1 MNKKKKPRGEKSSEK
16 RNMRAVFDKRE
27 KYGEIGKRM
36 LMINVFAIMSA
47 VLLFCF
53 LFMIENKVI
62 GDRFKAQEYVAE
74 NTIHEIGALQEFIN
88 EKQLTTKDIDEI
100 DDWVYNRRNVMLII
114 YDEGK
119 VIYDSTLG
127 KGGQDGLE
135 EENTKLISGENT
147 PENFPHKYTLDFA
160 DKTVKIDF
168 ISFFDMR
175 ARFIYVTFQ
184 FCICFLLILII
195 VLFNVFKM
203 ANYYTTLEADARK
216 IEEGD
221 LNHNI
226 TVKGYGR
233 LSSVASAMERM
244 RVSIIERHEK
254 ENELIESSH
263 NLVMSMSH
271 DLRTPLTIL
280 IGYLEILSGKKYKDE
295 ETRDVY
301 IDKCKEKAYQIKQLS
316 DRLFEYFLA
325 FSTNEED
332 LHTQIYDKNVFSE
345 LMEDYIF
352 TLNENGFKLDYS
364 KDSGKDYFIALD
376 IQLMRRVMDN
386 LFSNINKYADKDMS
400 VNINVFNNGHQ
411 LIFSFSNYIRKN
423 LAEVESTNIGL
434 EVCKKIILRH
444 KGNLDIFKEEGQFKV
459 IIKLPVTRNRAEL
472 ENEINRNSKKNKPK

>member
-1 MNKKKKPRGEKSSEK
+1 MSKEGKAQTAEKNGKKDTKS
-16 RNMRAVFDKRE
+16 VFDKRS
-27 KYGEIGKRM
+27 KYGAIGKRM
-36 LMINVFAIMSA
+36 VMINVIA
-47 VLLFCF
+47 VLSAAILFCF
-53 LFMIENKVI
+53 LIIIENKVI
-62 GDRFKAQEYVAE
+62 GDRYKAQEYVSK
-74 NTIHEIGALQEFIN
+74 NTLHEIEKLQEFIDDN
-88 EKQLTTKDIDEI
+88 NLTTKDTDRV
-100 DDWVYNRRNVMLII
+100 DDWVYNRRNVLLII
-114 YDEGK
+114 YDGGQ

-127 KGGQDGLE
+127 KGGREGLD
-135 EENTKLISGENT
+135 EENNRFE
-147 PENFPHKYTLDFA
+147 PENNLPGNYPHKYTLDFA

-168 ISFFDMR
+168 VSFFDMR

-184 FCICFLLILII
+184 FCICFLLILVIL
-195 VLFNVFKM
+195 LFNVFKM

-226 TVKGYGR
+226 TVRGYGR

-301 IDKCKEKAYQIKQLS
+301 IDKCKEKAYQIKLLS

-325 FSTNEED
+325 FSTNKED
-332 LHTQIYDKNVFSE
+332 LNTQIYDKNVFSE
-345 LMEDYIF
+345 LMEDYLF
-352 TLNENGFKLDYS
+352 TLNENGYKLDYS
-364 KDSGKDYFIALD
+364 MDSGKDYFITLD

-386 LFSNINKYADKDMS
+386 IFSNINKYADKDKPIK
-400 VNINVFNNGHQ
+400 INVFNNGRQ
-411 LIFSFSNYIRKN
+411 LIFSFSNYIIKD
-423 LAEVESTNIGL
+423 LAVVESTNIGL
-434 EVCKKIILRH
+434 SVCKKIISRH
-444 KGNLDIFKEEGQFKV
+444 KGTLDILKEDGRFKV

-472 ENEINRNSKKNKPK
+472 EKRK